1 YHRSLRGRRMV
12 DSILDGVPG
21 IGPERKKALVRA
33 FGSVKRMREASVEQL
48 SEVVPAV
55 VAAAL
60 HGRLHGA
67 GDAVGTVRH

>member
-1 YHRSLRGRRMV
+1 MV

-21 IGPERKKALVRA
+21 IGPARKKALLRA

-48 SEVVPAV
+48 SEVVPGV

-60 HGRLHGA
+60 HGRLHGE
-67 GDAVGTVRH
+67 GDAVGTVRD